1 MQQLLDSESA
11 ASVSSDS
18 VVGTANETAGSSR
31 YGRARPG
38 PGRHGTGHQDQV
50 SGALPALLA
59 GCLLVGASSTFIK
72 LSGAS
77 ADTAAFL
84 RCALAL
90 IGFIPVSVWE
100 WRKHGPPPVRM
111 IVLELA
117 AGLFL
122 GWDYTMWTQ
131 SILDSGAGVA
141 TVLIGIQVVAFP
153 LLARLVLGERVQRR
167 FLIALPVMIIG
178 LALTGG
184 VAGADPQAPH
194 PVRGAV
200 LGISAGIAY
209 AGYLF
214 LNRQGAAHDRR
225 LIVTPVGFGTA
236 SAAAVIGSVGL
247 LRGDISLHLSAHAWF
262 WLAALALGGQ
272 LLSYVLIGY
281 ATLRLPSGKAS
292 AVLLLQP
299 TAAVALGTLIL
310 GERPDITQYAGML
323 ITVAAVA
330 TATIQLRRR
339 PIGPRS

>member
-1 MQQLLDSESA
+1 MQQSA
-11 ASVSSDS
+11 DAEPSTAPRSGAT
-18 VVGTANETAGSSR
+18 GTAGGE
-31 YGRARPG
+31 
-38 PGRHGTGHQDQV
+38 QV
-50 SGALPALLA
+50 SGALPALVA

-90 IGFIPVSVWE
+90 IVFIPVSLWE
-100 WRKHGPPPVRM
+100 WRKHDRPPARM
-111 IVLELA
+111 IGLGLA

-153 LLARLVLGERVQRR
+153 LLARLVLGERVHRR

-178 LALTGG
+178 LGLTGG
-184 VAGADPQAPH
+184 LAGADPHAPH
-194 PVRGAV
+194 PIRGAV
-200 LGISAGIAY
+200 LGVSAGIAY

-225 LIVTPVGFGTA
+225 LIVTPVGFGA
-236 SAAAVIGSVGL
+236 LSAAAVIGAVGL
-247 LRGDISLHLSAHAWF
+247 VRGDIDLDLVPHAWF

-272 LLSYVLIGY
+272 VLSFVLIGY
-281 ATLRLPSGKAS
+281 ATLRLPSGRAA

-299 TAAVALGTLIL
+299 TAAVVLGTLVL
-310 GERPDITQYAGML
+310 GERPDITQYAGMV

-330 TATIQLRRR
+330 AATLQLRRR
-339 PIGPRS
+339 SRSRSHTGRWPHRPGHT